1 MEIRH
6 LEAARVQ
13 PLKLRPKALRTA
25 LAAHP
30 SAHVIAL
37 YEEHIF
43 LQEYIQRQFQQ
54 SFQIATLMMANRD
67 QDDLELFLD
76 SELGVYFLEED
87 RVEAAQA
94 ILERM
99 KGNAS

>member
-1 MEIRH
+1 MR
-6 LEAARVQ
+6 A
-13 PLKLRPKALRTA
+13 T
-25 LAAHP
+25 LAAHQL
-30 SAHVIAL
+30 AHIVAL

-54 SFQIATLMMANRD
+54 SFQIATLIMANRD

-87 RVEAAQA
+87 RIEAVQA
-94 ILERM
+94 ILDQM
-99 KGNAS
+99 KGNAK